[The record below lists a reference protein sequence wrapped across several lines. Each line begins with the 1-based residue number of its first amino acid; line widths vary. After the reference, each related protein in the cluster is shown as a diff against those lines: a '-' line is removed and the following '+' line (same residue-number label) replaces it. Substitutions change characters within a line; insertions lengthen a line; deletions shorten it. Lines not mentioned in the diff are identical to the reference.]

1 MTPPPQG
8 AGAREAQNTA
18 QKLLAFKA
26 CKAAKARVEELR
38 QKRFQTEIILGA
50 EQNNVP
56 PTVMANVGHD
66 HGRAP
71 LCHRPGAHERL

>member
-26 CKAAKARVEELR
+26 WKAAKTRVEELR
-38 QKRFQTEIILGA
+38 QKRFQTEIVLA
-50 EQNNVP
+50 TEQNNEQELAEVQS
-56 PTVMANVGHD
+56 TW
-66 HGRAP
+66 
-71 LCHRPGAHERL
+71 